1 MLIKEAK
8 PSTGMGSE
16 CQQDGT
22 ATARA
27 RLDHV
32 IEHAE
37 DKTENLHLI
46 RKARGRTGDASQG
59 EQRG

>member
-16 CQQDGT
+16 RQQDGM

-27 RLDHV
+27 RLEHV
-32 IEHAE
+32 IEHTE
-37 DKTENLHLI
+37 DKTKNLYLI
-46 RKARGRTGDASQG
+46 RKARGRTGDAS
-59 EQRG
+59 